1 MRTMA
6 QFPAENIRDWRDHD
20 VVDPAGD
27 KIGSLESVYFDTATD
42 EAAFA
47 ALQIGIPGRRRLVFV
62 PLVDAVV
69 SPRYIKVRFDK
80 KLVRDAPTIDTDGEL
95 TREQEPG
102 LYEHFGLPYVAGP
115 TGERRLGRR

>member
-1 MRTMA
+1 MS

-20 VVDPAGD
+20 VVDSAGD

-42 EAAFA
+42 EAAVA

-69 SPRYIKVRFDK
+69 SPKYVKVRFDK
-80 KLVRDAPTIDTDGEL
+80 KLVRDAPSIDTDGEL
-95 TREQEPG
+95 TREQEPAV
-102 LYEHFGLPYVAGP
+102 YAHFGLPYVEGP